1 MDKEKHTREKVSNWL
16 NGNKV
21 GIDIFFKKYRLDNED
36 FDEWLHRVSGG
47 NEYLQQAILD
57 KRVAL
62 GGRILANRGTERTT
76 SNCFILP
83 PPKDSIAGIMDQCTK
98 MALTYKQGGGC
109 GFDVSTLRPIGAK
122 ITGQEQ
128 PHKGLEE
135 FAPLFSAV
143 TGAISGKGRRGA
155 LSMIIDADHPNV
167 IQFINLKKDKHNGVE
182 KANLSVKL
190 SDDFMKKA
198 ITGEKENK
206 KYKVE
211 STGEEIE
218 YTVDYKFILN
228 EIVEKSRVSAEPG
241 IVFWDNANNNT
252 LCSGYKEYDIVGLN
266 PCMEVSGI
274 AWDACLLGSI
284 NLSEYI
290 NFDRSKNKYGFD
302 MDLFVIDV
310 AMMVRELNKVQ
321 HESIETLPLPEQRE
335 TARKTRQIGL
345 GFMGLATL
353 YMKLGIEYGSDEGN
367 QLLADITSNMLIY
380 AVRESAFLVKEYGTF
395 EGFDI
400 KKTKAS
406 PMWNLLDSSTQHI
419 VEKYG
424 LANLKLLSVA
434 PTGSISTMYGVSSG
448 IEPEFAI
455 SYIRNTESLH
465 DGKTE
470 SYKVFIPIVDQ
481 YMKDNKCTE
490 DKLPKYLTTVSHNIS
505 PMARINVQATAQE
518 YIDNSISSTVNLP
531 KGTTNEEIYKLY
543 LYAWDIG
550 LKGLTIYVDGTLD
563 SQILV
568 TDNPKKEDVK
578 ENIPK
583 QYNGI
588 VYIKR
593 EINIGCGIIRAFV
606 GWNIKEQKIHDYYT
620 EISEQGGCGSNIK
633 AQAISNSLLIKSGQY
648 TLQELLEKQNRV
660 MACPSFSAKRGA
672 GKSLSK
678 GKNCGT
684 AILHELIKCEKEFKD
699 KFNYHTDAKDRYE
712 LLSQDINHSV
722 QSESINKT
730 DDPQINCPHCGELMN
745 IKGHCFQCD
754 TCGYT
759 VCD

>member
-1 MDKEKHTREKVSNWL
+1 
-16 NGNKV
+16 
-21 GIDIFFKKYRLDNED
+21 
-36 FDEWLHRVSGG
+36 
-47 NEYLQQAILD
+47 
-57 KRVAL
+57 
-62 GGRILANRGTERTT
+62 
-76 SNCFILP
+76 
-83 PPKDSIAGIMDQCTK
+83 
-98 MALTYKQGGGC
+98 
-109 GFDVSTLRPIGAK
+109 
-122 ITGQEQ
+122 
-128 PHKGLEE
+128 
-135 FAPLFSAV
+135 
-143 TGAISGKGRRGA
+143 
-155 LSMIIDADHPNV
+155 
-167 IQFINLKKDKHNGVE
+167 
-182 KANLSVKL
+182 
-190 SDDFMKKA
+190 
-198 ITGEKENK
+198 
-206 KYKVE
+206 
-211 STGEEIE
+211 
-218 YTVDYKFILN
+218 
-228 EIVEKSRVSAEPG
+228 
-241 IVFWDNANNNT
+241 
-252 LCSGYKEYDIVGLN
+252 
-266 PCMEVSGI
+266 MEVSGI

-284 NLSEYI
+284 NLSAYVC
-290 NFDRSKNKYGFD
+290 FDRAKNCYGFD
-302 MDLFVIDV
+302 MDLFIADV
-310 AMMVRELNKVQ
+310 AMMTRELNKIQ
-321 HESIETLPLPEQRE
+321 HESIDTLPLPEQRE

-353 YMKLGIEYGSDEGN
+353 YMKLGIEYGSHEGN
-367 QLLADITSNMLIY
+367 ELLSQITSNMLNY
-380 AVRESAFLVKEYGTF
+380 AVRESAFLVKDYGTF

-400 KKTKAS
+400 EKTKAS
-406 PMWNLLDSSTQHI
+406 PMWNLLDSSTQHL

-455 SYIRNTESLH
+455 SYIRKTESLH

-470 SYKVFIPIVDQ
+470 SYKVFIPIVDK

-490 DKLPKYLTTVSHNIS
+490 DQLPKYLTTVSHNIN
-505 PMARINVQATAQE
+505 PMARVKVQATAQK

-531 KGTTNEEIYKLY
+531 KGTTSEEIYSLY
-543 LYAWDIG
+543 LYAWESG

-568 TDNPKKEDVK
+568 TDDAKKEDKK
-578 ENIPK
+578 ENVPK

-672 GKSLSK
+672 KQPLSK

-699 KFNYHTDAKDRYE
+699 KFNYYAESKNDRYERYE
-712 LLSQDINHSV
+712 LLSQEINHSV
-722 QSESINKT
+722 KSESIKNS
-730 DDPQINCPHCGELMN
+730 DDPQITCPQCGELMDV
-745 IKGHCFQCD
+745 KGHCFQCE
-754 TCGYT
+754 TCGHT
-759 VCD
+759 ICD